1 MKKDILTQGLH
12 LLEKPKC
19 SVMSMNDLSEADLIE
34 YQKWIVE
41 KELETYKQLK
51 KMKLKNKIG
60 GNHETYIK

>member
-1 MKKDILTQGLH
+1 MTAFTKGLMMNRDAKH
-12 LLEKPKC
+12 

>member
-12 LLEKPKC
+12 LLEKPKR

-41 KELETYKQLK
+41 KEIATYKQLK
-51 KMKLKNKIG
+51 EG
-60 GNHETYIK
+60 A